1 MASDALQQSAAQFDG
16 HPFRGASPSAN
27 REMRPQGARQRI
39 RKSHPQNTSANYVT
53 NPITNPLI
61 FNTFDYICDMS
72 YIRHIYH
79 IVTSTKYRQRTI
91 PERTKK
97 AMLLYIYKI
106 CKSRGWKVY
115 RMNICYDHMHML
127 VELPKGVEP
136 EDVMR
141 IVKSLT
147 TRAFKG
153 SKHFPDFAGWANGY
167 ASFSVSYYEVEHIS
181 NYIRSQLE
189 HHCGESFAEE
199 CRRLLKEHGIEGNDG
214 E

>member
-1 MASDALQQSAAQFDG
+1 MQPASERTHLS
-16 HPFRGASPSAN
+16 HSRGACPS
-27 REMRPQGARQRI
+27 E
-39 RKSHPQNTSANYVT
+39 S
-53 NPITNPLI
+53 ITPGWALRFAAAHQTPSKPFATPLI
-61 FNTFDYICDMS
+61 SNTFDYICDMS

-79 IVTSTKYRQRTI
+79 IVTSTKHRQRTI

-106 CKSRGWKVY
+106 CQSRGWKVY
-115 RMNICYDHMHML
+115 QMNTCYDHMHML

-147 TRAFKG
+147 TRTFKG
-153 SKHFPDFAGWANGY
+153 SAHFPDFAGWANGY
-167 ASFSVSYYEVEHIS
+167 ASFSVSYYEVDHIS

-189 HHCGESFAEE
+189 HHCGESFADE
-199 CRRLLKEHGIEGNDG
+199 CRRLLKEHGIEESAGD
-214 E
+214 